1 VNRLR
6 ILAFATKL
14 CEKKG
19 YDAEIFCGIKERS
32 FKGFESNNSLKIWD
46 GTYQNSLENS
56 SALVKT
62 LMIELTLLT
71 LLNYVGDNFCEYR
84 NLGHD
89 NYKSLLLSY
98 SDASNKFGPLE
109 VKKII
114 EKSENFKVTA
124 VAIAAIKCPQ
134 HIVK

>member
-1 VNRLR
+1 MISN
-6 ILAFATKL
+6 ILV
-14 CEKKG
+14 
-19 YDAEIFCGIKERS
+19 IK
-32 FKGFESNNSLKIWD
+32 
-46 GTYQNSLENS
+46 
-56 SALVKT
+56 LVKNVMHCIIRKKFDNQKA

-84 NLGHD
+84 DLGHD

-109 VKKII
+109 VKKVI

-134 HIVK
+134 HIVN

>member
-1 VNRLR
+1 VFLA
-6 ILAFATKL
+6 IL
-14 CEKKG
+14 
-19 YDAEIFCGIKERS
+19 
-32 FKGFESNNSLKIWD
+32 
-46 GTYQNSLENS
+46 
-56 SALVKT
+56 LVKNVLHSIIRKNFARQIT

-71 LLNYVGDNFCEYR
+71 LLNFVGNNFCEYR
-84 NLGHD
+84 NVGHD

-109 VKKII
+109 VKKVI
-114 EKSENFKVTA
+114 EKSENFKVAA

>member
-1 VNRLR
+1 MFLV
-6 ILAFATKL
+6 IL
-14 CEKKG
+14 
-19 YDAEIFCGIKERS
+19 
-32 FKGFESNNSLKIWD
+32 
-46 GTYQNSLENS
+46 
-56 SALVKT
+56 LVKNVLHSIIRNNFASKKF

-109 VKKII
+109 VKKVI

>member
-1 VNRLR
+1 MISSVLL
-6 ILAFATKL
+6 IL
-14 CEKKG
+14 
-19 YDAEIFCGIKERS
+19 
-32 FKGFESNNSLKIWD
+32 
-46 GTYQNSLENS
+46 
-56 SALVKT
+56 LVKNIMRCIIHMDFT
-62 LMIELTLLT
+62 SKESLMIELTLLT

-84 NLGHD
+84 TLGHD

-109 VKKII
+109 VKKVI
-114 EKSENFKVTA
+114 EKSDNFKVTA

>member
-1 VNRLR
+1 MIKNLISWFQVFCQFYLLNMSCTVSFVRALL
-6 ILAFATKL
+6 I
-14 CEKKG
+14 KK
-19 YDAEIFCGIKERS
+19 S
-32 FKGFESNNSLKIWD
+32 
-46 GTYQNSLENS
+46 
-56 SALVKT
+56 

-84 NLGHD
+84 NIGHD

-109 VKKII
+109 VKKVI
-114 EKSENFKVTA
+114 EKSENFKIAA

-134 HIVK
+134 HIVD

>member
-1 VNRLR
+1 MFLV
-6 ILAFATKL
+6 IL
-14 CEKKG
+14 
-19 YDAEIFCGIKERS
+19 
-32 FKGFESNNSLKIWD
+32 
-46 GTYQNSLENS
+46 
-56 SALVKT
+56 LVKNVLHSIIRKNFASKKLFNDWINFT
-62 LMIELTLLT
+62 NSFELCW
-71 LLNYVGDNFCEYR
+71 DNFCEYR

-109 VKKII
+109 VKKVI

>member
-1 VNRLR
+1 MFLV
-6 ILAFATKL
+6 IL
-14 CEKKG
+14 
-19 YDAEIFCGIKERS
+19 
-32 FKGFESNNSLKIWD
+32 
-46 GTYQNSLENS
+46 
-56 SALVKT
+56 LVKNIKHCIIRKKFVYEIP

-109 VKKII
+109 VKEVI

-124 VAIAAIKCPQ
+124 IAIAAIKCPQ
-134 HIVK
+134 YVVK